1 MVDAERKLS
10 EVAAE
15 KTVAISREMAVRER
29 SAGEAEQCL
38 KMGLEKGQ
46 SGVEAIWPSLKIRP
60 GYETAISLALGP
72 VLDGVLV
79 DDIERMAEV
88 LEAGDGSSSAVLLS
102 RQSAG
107 FQRCD
112 WPEGAWNFVEGERGG
127 RWCSPDFLRE
137 FVL

>member
-1 MVDAERKLS
+1 MELLRRLREAEALFPAARERLKLAEEELRRAESELVDAERKLS

-79 DDIERMAEV
+79 DDIERMA
-88 LEAGDGSSSAVLLS
+88 
-102 RQSAG
+102 
-107 FQRCD
+107 
-112 WPEGAWNFVEGERGG
+112 
-127 RWCSPDFLRE
+127 
-137 FVL
+137 